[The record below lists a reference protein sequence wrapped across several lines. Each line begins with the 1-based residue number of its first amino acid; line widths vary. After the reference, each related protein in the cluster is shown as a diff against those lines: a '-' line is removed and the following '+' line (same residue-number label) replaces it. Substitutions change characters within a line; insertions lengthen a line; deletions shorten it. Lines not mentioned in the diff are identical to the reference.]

1 MRTKLFLRCGL
12 LVCASL
18 LFFMTSCV
26 DDRYDLSKG
35 VDATI
40 AFGKGV
46 SVPIG
51 STAKIMLSEIVDTAS
66 TDVLE
71 IDSLT
76 GDYSITV
83 AGTFEPQAFNVGGM
97 NIAITALPE
106 RKRYDFELIN
116 LSQVANLPQWVIEE
130 MEKQKYPFVVRNE
143 VDYAVNFDV
152 TPNVPREIKK
162 IRSLTFENE
171 VKLAVNLK
179 IYSESHDS
187 DDLLEIVD
195 RISLKSASEDGLMLN
210 VPEYLVFTDGETGNN
225 GCIVLNGSA
234 KYDTATKSL
243 TYAKEMYIK
252 ALDFSYLPGGYLPV
266 NDGVIDLH
274 NELHAIGYVESDTV
288 LLGYE
293 NITHIQS
300 VDVECNLAIDRFV
313 IKEVEGVFDYNL
325 EAIDEVVELS
335 LDDELEFLK
344 DAYFDFNDPRVYLTV
359 NNPLDATIFASA
371 RFAALDGDGNRLND
385 ADVAVDVELLGNAE
399 NRLFINRYENS
410 VEGYRTVS
418 VPGLNELL
426 KQLPDKVEIGLDAR
440 ADTTSFVKLELDT
453 DYMLDG
459 EYRVSLPMN
468 FDEFRIAY
476 TTSFEDV
483 LGDTDDYTNGLSAL
497 KLSFDV
503 LNTIPLELVPEVVA
517 YDVNGEVIDLLSI
530 ELDGAIKKGNGV
542 AGGEVTEPVVSPVV
556 MTLSASRDELD
567 SLDRIDLRMTGTG
580 SGLFNAKEYLQLKN
594 IVLTINEA
602 IVVDLDAN
610 DN

>member
-12 LVCASL
+12 LACASL
-18 LFFMTSCV
+18 LFLMTSCV
-26 DDRYDLSKG
+26 DDRYDLSNG

-40 AFGKGV
+40 AFGKGT

-51 STAKIMLSEIVDTAS
+51 STAKIMLSEIIDTAS

-76 GDYSITV
+76 GDFSITV

-97 NIAITALPE
+97 NIAISASPE
-106 RKRYDFELIN
+106 RKHYDFELIN
-116 LSQVANLPQWVIEE
+116 LSQAANLPQWVIEE
-130 MEKQKYPFVVRNE
+130 MRKQKYPFVVRND

-162 IRSLTFENE
+162 IRSLTFEDE

-179 IYSESHDS
+179 IYSERHDS

-195 RISLKSASEDGLMLN
+195 MISLKSASEDGLLLN
-210 VPEYLVFTDGETGNN
+210 VPEYLVFADGAMGND
-225 GCIVLNGSA
+225 GCIVLDGSA
-234 KYDTATKSL
+234 KYDAAAKSL

-371 RFAALDGDGNRLND
+371 RFAALDADGNRLND

-399 NRLFINRYENS
+399 NRLFINRYENNID
-410 VEGYRTVS
+410 GYRTVT
-418 VPGLNELL
+418 VPDLNELL

-440 ADTTSFVKLELDT
+440 ADTTRFVNLELGT

-476 TTSFEDV
+476 TASFEDV

-503 LNTIPLELVPEVVA
+503 LNTIPLELVPEIVA
-517 YDVNGEVIDLLSI
+517 YDVNGEVIDLLNI

-567 SLDRIDLRMTGTG
+567 SLDRIDIRMTGSG

-602 IVVDLDAN
+602 IVIDLDGN